1 MADLNN
7 TLIRGNL
14 RVINDAYFA
23 NLADISAG
31 TIKINKVLAPT
42 TSGGTTYSAG
52 TNGQLLVSNG
62 TSVYWSTVSYSLQSK
77 TATQTGAIAY
87 LDAAGLSFTAASITG
102 TTKVGSET
110 HTHSIATSSVGIVR
124 GTAPSLTSND
134 TASGGIAY
142 IASATAPALSASAA
156 PNGHT
161 HSYNTY
167 TLAGINASG
176 TTKYMKFSAGTTP
189 PSGAAPAH
197 TSTASGANS
206 GTAVSAVTG
215 YPNFSGGSGSFT
227 ATRTTEGDARIYAHR
242 RLTITHSHT
251 AASLGTPSKS
261 NAAPNSHTHSY
272 DKTTSIT
279 FTAGT
284 APSMNFNTGTS
295 TDTPYIASMTNGT
308 ISLTTNANAGTS
320 GANSGTAVTL
330 SGGVHTTKYLHFAA
344 GTTPIST
351 VSISSATTGGPSATT
366 TVATAISGGSLTKTN
381 KYLVLTQG
389 A

>member
-52 TNGQLLVSNG
+52 TSGQLLISNG

-87 LDAAGLSFTAASITG
+87 LDAAGLSFTAASA
-102 TTKVGSET
+102 S
-110 HTHSIATSSVGIVR
+110 
-124 GTAPSLTSND
+124 GTANVASATHVHSLSGSVSLYRADPPSLTSND

-167 TLAGINASG
+167 TLAGVNASG

-189 PSGAAPAH
+189 PSGATPKH
-197 TSTASGANS
+197 TSTTSGANS

-215 YPNFSGGSGSFT
+215 YPNFSGGSGSFS

-251 AASLGTPSKS
+251 AASLGTPSTS
-261 NAAPNSHTHSY
+261 NAAPNGHTHSY

-284 APSMNFNTGTS
+284 APSMNFNTS
-295 TDTPYIASMTNGT
+295 SSSDTPYIASMTNGT
-308 ISLTTNANAGTS
+308 ISLTTNTNAGDTT
-320 GANSGTAVTL
+320 ANSGTAVTL
-330 SGGVHTTKYLHFAA
+330 SGGAHTTKYLHFN
-344 GTTPIST
+344 GSLGPVST
-351 VSISSATTGGPSATT
+351 AEIVDESTGAPSATT
-366 TVATAISGGSLTKTN
+366 TVVTGISGGSLTKTD